1 MGEVAEMML
10 DGTLCER
17 CGGIIDGDTP
27 GFPRLCED
35 CAKDEVEQ
43 NIEEIEYDFNFNKV
57 GIEKLAEQV
66 MVQGTTKQKK
76 ALIKVCYKLIDKLNK
91 SVGIRIRL

>member
-35 CAKDEVEQ
+35 CQ
-43 NIEEIEYDFNFNKV
+43 NEDMDDFEHYADV
-57 GIEKLAEQV
+57 VRRVIRELIAGGSI
-66 MVQGTTKQKK
+66 KQQKRMIKTLYGCIDRLKK
-76 ALIKVCYKLIDKLNK
+76 KCNNT
-91 SVGIRIRL
+91 